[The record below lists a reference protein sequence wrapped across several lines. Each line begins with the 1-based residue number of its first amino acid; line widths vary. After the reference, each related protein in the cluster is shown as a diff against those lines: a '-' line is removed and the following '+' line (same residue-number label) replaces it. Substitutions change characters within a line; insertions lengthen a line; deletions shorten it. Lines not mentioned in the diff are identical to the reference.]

1 MPALER
7 AMSATV
13 KRWEKAEE
21 KVTTARCR
29 EKWRVTPVPLAG
41 LFSRPTSEPSPSHP
55 NAHSA
60 YVLTNFSN
68 LKMDAL
74 HSSERSG
81 DLYTYVWLT

>member
-1 MPALER
+1 MPG
-7 AMSATV
+7 
-13 KRWEKAEE
+13 
-21 KVTTARCR
+21 KVESNPCSSGRT
-29 EKWRVTPVPLAG
+29 
-41 LFSRPTSEPSPSHP
+41 LFYAHIWTKSPHP